1 MNCCFRDKTSTIK
14 SSEKQRM
21 KTYLIST
28 NHSQSVVCVTGD
40 VENARGPAPLVPDA
54 PGEMID
60 LIELLPIEH
69 FARASCF
76 ELNVSKLGFAIFEQ
90 GMKGSILIPWMNA
103 WIPCSNE

>member
-1 MNCCFRDKTSTIK
+1 
-14 SSEKQRM
+14 M

-28 NHSQSVVCVTGD
+28 NHSQSVLCVTGD
-40 VENARGPAPLVPDA
+40 VENTRGPAPLVPDA

-60 LIELLPIEH
+60 LISSCQLSI

-90 GMKGSILIPWMNA
+90 GMEGSILILWMNA